1 MLPHWGPG
9 SYLVAANKGRRGQCA
24 ADSTVH
30 APASAAWF
38 SPRPL
43 LSSLSSSSARR
54 ARLKRAPGK
63 VLATRLAE
71 WASQVTFADIPA
83 DVVASTKLR
92 ILDVIGLSLAGSA
105 TSFGRSTRAAA
116 LAQATGG
123 PSRLVGTGERT
134 GVAAAAFANA
144 ACAQA
149 LEFDDTHNESIVHM
163 SSPSVAAALA
173 LSETRPVK
181 GRDAIVAVAIGNEIS
196 CRVGVVAPGQF
207 HRRGFHPT
215 GLFAPFGVTYL
226 AGRLL
231 ALDPDTVARAA
242 GICGSCAAGLLECWV
257 DGTQSKFLHSGFA
270 AQSGIASALLAQAGV
285 TGPPTVFEGR
295 FGLFASHLPE
305 SVPTRLDRIVDRLG
319 THWESRNASFKP
331 YPAAHVLH
339 PYVDALLRAR
349 GQHGIAA
356 SDVERIECPVAEFNV
371 SIVCEP
377 LEEKLAPASDSHGR
391 ISLQY
396 TLAEALHAGSL
407 GKKAYAPQSLRHPEI
422 LALAR
427 RVHYQV
433 DPDFPGPGRFKG
445 AVRITLKDGREIE
458 EVQEHNR
465 GSAEN
470 PMTNAELRGKFDEN
484 AAGIL
489 SAQERD
495 RLAEAIDGLEQIEDV
510 STLVGLSIP
519 GVLAGEVR

>member
-1 MLPHWGPG
+1 M
-9 SYLVAANKGRRGQCA
+9 
-24 ADSTVH
+24 
-30 APASAAWF
+30 
-38 SPRPL
+38 
-43 LSSLSSSSARR
+43 
-54 ARLKRAPGK
+54 
-63 VLATRLAE
+63 LATRLAE
-71 WASQVTFADIPA
+71 WASSLTFADIPA

-92 ILDVIGLSLAGSA
+92 ILDVIGLSLAGSETA
-105 TSFGRSTRAAA
+105 YGRSTRAAA
-116 LAQATGG
+116 LDMAGGG
-123 PSRLVGTGERT
+123 PSRLFGTGERT
-134 GVAAAAFANA
+134 GAAAAAFANA

-173 LSETRPVK
+173 LSETRQVT
-181 GRDAIVAVAIGNEIS
+181 GREAIVAVAIGNEVS
-196 CRVGVVAPGQF
+196 CRIGVVAPGQF

-231 ALDPDTVARAA
+231 ALDPDAVARAA

-285 TGPPTVFEGR
+285 TGPPTIFEGR
-295 FGLFASHLPE
+295 FGLFASHLPA
-305 SVPTRLDRIVDRLG
+305 SVPLRLDRIVDRLG

-349 GQHGIAA
+349 RDHRIAA
-356 SDVERIECPVAEFNV
+356 SDVEWIDCPVAEFNV

-377 LEEKLAPASDSHGR
+377 LDEKLAPASDSHGR

-396 TLAEALHAGSL
+396 TLAEALYTGAL
-407 GKKAYAPQSLRHPEI
+407 GRNAYAPESLRHPEI
-422 LALAR
+422 LGLAR
-427 RVHYQV
+427 RVRYHV
-433 DPDFPGPGRFKG
+433 DPAFPGPGRFRG
-445 AVRITLKDGREIE
+445 AVQVTLKDGRVISDT
-458 EVQEHNR
+458 QEHNR

-470 PMTNAELRGKFDEN
+470 PMTAGELRAKFDEN
-484 AAGIL
+484 AGGIL
-489 SAQERD
+489 SPAARE
-495 RLAEAIDGLEQIEDV
+495 RLAESIDGLERIDDV
-510 STLVGLSIP
+510 SMLVGLSIP
-519 GVLAGEVR
+519 GVLTGA